1 MSKNT
6 LRKNVKK
13 TLGKTYYLILF
24 YLISLHESLNNVNEY
39 VNRGAKPEPE
49 LYSLPTSSL
58 LSAPTRRAWFIL
70 ILTIPLYLFVYCMN
84 FNEFFI

>member
-1 MSKNT
+1 MYCYSCVKI
-6 LRKNVKK
+6 LSEKNVKK
-13 TLGKTYYLILF
+13 NLGKLYYLILF

-58 LSAPTRRAWFIL
+58 LSAPPSCLVYFNIDDSSVFICV
-70 ILTIPLYLFVYCMN
+70 LY
-84 FNEFFI
+84 EF